1 MRRKMKEG
9 NPIAEKELKSKRVTQ
24 RNRMEIHSEARNL
37 QLWNAIGVPRGQQNT
52 ILPESIRG
60 NYQPLNQAKKCNFCS
75 L

>member
-37 QLWNAIGVPRGQQNT
+37 QLWNAIGVPLGQQNT

-60 NYQPLNQAKKCNFCS
+60 NYQPLNQAKKWNFCS